1 MGLRVPSDNA
11 APWTAPPRAAQ
22 LPCCEAGSSDLSA
35 PGVERSSGPA
45 AVPQPRAAPAPVP
58 ACGPRRPSVGR
69 PAPSPPTGVSLQRSI
84 RLLSLL
90 VGSSLV
96 SSAAFTGPITIHRSN
111 RSYDYRGTESL
122 ETLVSLVQTGSGYY
136 VSSPSTLEN
145 QVTAD
150 SQYLDLYVC
159 IPSAGTWQLNI
170 LGDFGYGAGL
180 WVDSVRVDS
189 IAGEA
194 SRIPL
199 QANIST
205 PGLHHIQSVGFEL
218 CCNANR
224 SSWFYRPGSTTPEY
238 ISTSNIASQTCN
250 VDADRDG
257 VTDATDNCPTVANAN
272 QANGDGGTAGDACE
286 DTDGDGVVD
295 ASDICPVDNPNDGD
309 VDGYCASEDNCP
321 TADNADQADFDDDTI
336 GDVCDDDWDGD
347 GVADDVDLCLG
358 WSDALD
364 ADDDGIPDG
373 PGDGSECDICPIDPQ
388 NDADDDTLGDACD
401 NCPDASNVFQKNFDG
416 DSAGDACDDDDD
428 GDSVVDADDAFP
440 FNTSEWAD
448 TDGDGT
454 GDNSDVCPTDPLDTD
469 DDYDLVCDVNDTCLG
484 SVENDADADGDQVC
498 DHNDL
503 CWGNDI
509 TGDSD
514 EDLVCGDDDN
524 CPVDAN
530 ADQSDVDID
539 GIGDVCEADGD
550 QDGTI
555 DDYDNCVSVANVD
568 QADNE
573 SDGQGD
579 ACDDDD
585 DIDGTGDAA
594 DNCAVV
600 ANASQVDFDV
610 DGLGDA
616 RDGDDDADAV
626 ADGSDLCPGT
636 SLASLINAQGCSG
649 TQYIDLTCGTAT
661 SWTKHGQYVSC
672 VAHARNAARSAGL
685 ITGAQGGTIVSTAAK
700 TSTGKK

>member
-1 MGLRVPSDNA
+1 M
-11 APWTAPPRAAQ
+11 
-22 LPCCEAGSSDLSA
+22 
-35 PGVERSSGPA
+35 
-45 AVPQPRAAPAPVP
+45 
-58 ACGPRRPSVGR
+58 
-69 PAPSPPTGVSLQRSI
+69 QRSI
-84 RLLSLL
+84 RFLSLL
-90 VGSSLV
+90 LGSSLV
-96 SSAAFTGPITIHRSN
+96 SSAAFAGPITIHRSN

-122 ETLVSLVQTGSGYY
+122 ETLVSLVQSGSGYY

-159 IPSAGTWQLNI
+159 IPTAGTWQLNI

-180 WVDSVRVDS
+180 WVDGVRVDS

-194 SRIPL
+194 SRIPV

-205 PGLHHIQSVGFEL
+205 PGLHHVQAVGFEA

-257 VTDATDNCPTVANAN
+257 VTDAADNCPTVANAS
-272 QANGDGGTAGDACE
+272 QANGYGGAAGDACE
-286 DTDGDGVVD
+286 DSDGDGVVD

-309 VDGYCASEDNCP
+309 FDGLCASDDNCP
-321 TADNADQADFDDDTI
+321 TADNADQADFDDDMI

-358 WSDALD
+358 WSDTLD

-388 NDADDDTLGDACD
+388 NDADGDLICGDEDNCPAVANDDQADGDADYVGDSCDNCAALANDDQADADDDTLGDACD
-401 NCPDASNVFQKNFDG
+401 NCPDTSNVFQEDFDG
-416 DSAGDACDDDDD
+416 DSAGDSCDDDDD

-514 EDLVCGDDDN
+514 EDLYCGDYDN

-530 ADQSDVDID
+530 ADQSDADVD
-539 GIGDVCEADGD
+539 GIGDVCEADSD

-555 DDYDNCVSVANVD
+555 DDDDNCVSVANVD

-573 SDGQGD
+573 FDGQGD

-585 DIDGTGDAA
+585 DNDGTADTA

-616 RDGDDDADAV
+616 CDGDDDADAV

-661 SWTKHGQYVSC
+661 SWTNHGQYVSC

-700 TSTGKK
+700 SSTGKK